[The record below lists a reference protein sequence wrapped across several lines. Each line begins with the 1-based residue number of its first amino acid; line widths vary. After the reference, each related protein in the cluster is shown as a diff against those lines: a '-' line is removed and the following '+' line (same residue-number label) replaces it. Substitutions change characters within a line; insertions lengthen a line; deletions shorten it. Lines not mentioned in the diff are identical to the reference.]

1 METNNENITKII
13 FFSSGILLKDLV
25 AVDIQTKD
33 YTDKSKGLLSVTKYR
48 KLWQHL
54 SRLRQYQVSNKCSI
68 PTYTCLL
75 VFILILGD
83 CPFIFS

>member
-1 METNNENITKII
+1 MTTNNENITKTI
-13 FFSSGILLKDLV
+13 FLFSGILLKDLV

-54 SRLRQYQVSNKCSI
+54 SRLRQYQVNNKCSI
-68 PTYTCLL
+68 LIYKYLF
-75 VFILILGD
+75 VFILI
-83 CPFIFS
+83 

>member
-1 METNNENITKII
+1 MKILSKM
-13 FFSSGILLKDLV
+13 FFFFSGILLKDLV

-54 SRLRQYQVSNKCSI
+54 SRLRQYQVNNKCSI
-68 PTYTCLL
+68 
-75 VFILILGD
+75 
-83 CPFIFS
+83 